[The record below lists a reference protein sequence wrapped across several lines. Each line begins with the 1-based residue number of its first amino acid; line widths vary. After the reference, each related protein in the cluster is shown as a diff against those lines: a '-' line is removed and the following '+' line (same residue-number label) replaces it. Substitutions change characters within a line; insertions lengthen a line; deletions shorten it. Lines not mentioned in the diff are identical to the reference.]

1 MELILGQ
8 LRYFSVSLLYG
19 IGLMLVYDGFVV
31 FRHFVKH
38 GKFLLLLEDWLFWL
52 LASLFVFQMV
62 FEMNYGIIRS
72 FFVIS
77 LVVGMVC
84 YKKLVSKYIINGIC
98 AVISWIFRPYVWIRG
113 KYRKK
118 LENRKKKS

>member
-1 MELILGQ
+1 MELIIGQ
-8 LRYFSVSLLYG
+8 LRYFFVSLLYG
-19 IGLMLVYDGFVV
+19 IGLMLAYDFFTV

-38 GKFLLLLEDWLFWL
+38 RKLLLLLEDWLFWL
-52 LASLFVFQMV
+52 LASLIVFQMV

-77 LVVGMVC
+77 LVAGMAA
-84 YKKLVSKYIINGIC
+84 YKKLASKYIVYGIC
-98 AVISWIFRPYVWIRG
+98 TGISWIFRPYVWIRD

-118 LENRKKKS
+118 IENRKKKS

>member
-19 IGLMLVYDGFVV
+19 IGLMLVYDGFLV

-38 GKFLLLLEDWLFWL
+38 GRFFLLLEDWLFWL

-77 LVVGMVC
+77 LVAGMVC
-84 YKKLVSKYIINGIC
+84 YKKLVSKYIIYGIC
-98 AVISWIFRPYVWIRG
+98 AVITWIFRPYVWIRN

-118 LENRKKKS
+118 MENCKKKS